1 MRPVL
6 RLLFNI
12 KFDKKDFMFNI
23 RTAFITAGIVLSI
36 PLSYAA
42 DKANVQ
48 EKAVAAPGGPQA
60 ASLVAAIAGGLEQS
74 RLDAFKTRL
83 GQKFP
88 MTADAVVKQAF
99 GDFFSVVRG
108 NEVLFVKEDLSI
120 LINGE
125 VMDLQANRSLTS
137 ELRSAARPK
146 INVAELD
153 VRDAIKIG
161 TGQDV
166 LYVFSDPDCPF
177 CRQVETELGKLQDV
191 TVYVF
196 PFPIAG
202 LHPNATAVAESIWC
216 SNDRAG
222 AWRAYLTEGKQPAAA
237 NCANPIE
244 KNIAAAKR
252 FQLFGTPALVF
263 SDGFV
268 IPGAV
273 PASVITAQI
282 AASKKP

>member
-1 MRPVL
+1 
-6 RLLFNI
+6 
-12 KFDKKDFMFNI
+12 MFNI
-23 RTAFITAGIVLSI
+23 RTIFVSFALILAIPITQ
-36 PLSYAA
+36 AA
-42 DKANVQ
+42 DKANP
-48 EKAVAAPGGPQA
+48 KANVAGSVDQPKT
-60 ASLVAAIAGGLEQS
+60 STLEAAIAGGLEQS

-83 GQKFP
+83 AQKFP
-88 MTADAVVKQAF
+88 MTADAIVKKAF
-99 GDFFSVVRG
+99 GDFYSVVRG
-108 NEVLFVKEDLSI
+108 NEVLFVKEDLTI
-120 LINGE
+120 LVNGE
-125 VMDLQANRSLTS
+125 VMDLQANRSLTG
-137 ELRSAARPK
+137 ELRNAARPK

-161 TGQDV
+161 SGADV

-216 SNDRAG
+216 AGDRAS

-237 NCANPIE
+237 TCANPID

>member
-1 MRPVL
+1 MS
-6 RLLFNI
+6 
-12 KFDKKDFMFNI
+12 NI
-23 RTAFITAGIVLSI
+23 RTAFISTALMLSI
-36 PLSYAA
+36 PFSYAA
-42 DKANVQ
+42 DKASGK
-48 EKAVAAPGGPQA
+48 EKAASGAVQPQPA
-60 ASLVAAIAGGLEQS
+60 TLESAIAGGMEQS

-83 GQKFP
+83 AQKFP
-88 MTADAVVKQAF
+88 MTADAVVKKAF

-137 ELRSAARPK
+137 ELRNAARPK

-161 TGQDV
+161 AGQDV

-202 LHPNATAVAESIWC
+202 LHPNATAIAESIWC
-216 SNDRAG
+216 SDDRAG
-222 AWRAYLTEGKQPAAA
+222 AWRAYLTEGKQPAVAT
-237 NCANPIE
+237 CANPIE

>member
-1 MRPVL
+1 MY
-6 RLLFNI
+6 
-12 KFDKKDFMFNI
+12 KI
-23 RTAFITAGIVLSI
+23 RTLFASAAFIFAIPISQASDSAGQKENKAI
-36 PLSYAA
+36 PA
-42 DKANVQ
+42 DQTKTSTL
-48 EKAVAAPGGPQA
+48 E
-60 ASLVAAIAGGLEQS
+60 AAIAGGLEQT

-83 GQKFP
+83 AQKFP
-88 MTADAVVKQAF
+88 MTADAVVKKAF
-99 GDFFSVVRG
+99 GDFYSVVRG
-108 NEVLFVKEDLSI
+108 NEVLFVKEDLAI

-125 VMDLQANRSLTS
+125 VMDLQANRSLTG
-137 ELRSAARPK
+137 ELRNAARAK

-161 TGQDV
+161 SGADV
-166 LYVFSDPDCPF
+166 LYVFSDPDCPY

-196 PFPIAG
+196 PFPISG
-202 LHPNATAVAESIWC
+202 LHPNAAALAESIWC
-216 SNDRAG
+216 SGDRAS
-222 AWRAYLTEGKQPAAA
+222 AWRAYLIEGKQPAAA
-237 NCANPIE
+237 TCANPID